1 MVNKVCLRVL
11 MYLLEDRLKECE
23 QRFQIN
29 TFCTSGYDTP
39 LLNVICLLNKL
50 RYILCKYIVVIF
62 HEATEKKK
70 KGKTKQEYLHLLNF
84 TISQIK
90 RLKFY
95 FLHKNKYL
103 LEGFVCVCVCVSFF
117 FLPVLYDYFE
127 TYASILNNFFFF
139 FFFPVVYAF
148 FAENVPI

>member
-1 MVNKVCLRVL
+1 

-29 TFCTSGYDTP
+29 TFCISAYDTP

-50 RYILCKYIVVIF
+50 RYILCKYIVVICR
-62 HEATEKKK
+62 EATEKKKK
-70 KGKTKQEYLHLLNF
+70 KGKTKQEFLHLLNF

-103 LEGFVCVCVCVSFF
+103 LEGFVCVCVCVFF

-127 TYASILNNFFFF
+127 TYASLLNNSFFFSSQ
-139 FFFPVVYAF
+139 
-148 FAENVPI
+148 